1 MRKLRVTASMRK
13 SLSDARGANGS
24 ARRGGVMVIP
34 RMKSV
39 EEWEAL
45 ALASQEKLIA
55 DARDSA
61 GVIERPPSLEDVS
74 HRYKVTR

>member
-13 SLSDARGANGS
+13 RLADVRDAKGN

-39 EEWEAL
+39 DEWEAQ
-45 ALASQEKLIA
+45 ALTSQHKLIA
-55 DARDSA
+55 DARDSLPQ
-61 GVIERPPSLEDVS
+61 VERPPSLEDVT
-74 HRYKVTR
+74 HRYKVSR